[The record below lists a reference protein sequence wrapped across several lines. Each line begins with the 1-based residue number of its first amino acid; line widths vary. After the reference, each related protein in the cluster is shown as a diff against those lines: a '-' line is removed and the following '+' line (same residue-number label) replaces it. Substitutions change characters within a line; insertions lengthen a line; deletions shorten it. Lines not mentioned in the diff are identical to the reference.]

1 MQWNLKSAGTMLR
14 RFKNL
19 LFGKSEKQADACAY
33 AEASRKS
40 GSSSNQTKEKPMI
53 KVGEKVL
60 VIARITQVVED
71 EDGVHYV
78 VSPDDKKRS
87 FFTLRIRKED
97 IQSCVP
103 ND

>member
-1 MQWNLKSAGTMLR
+1 
-14 RFKNL
+14 
-19 LFGKSEKQADACAY
+19 
-33 AEASRKS
+33 
-40 GSSSNQTKEKPMI
+40 MI

-97 IQSCVP
+97 IQSYVP

>member
-1 MQWNLKSAGTMLR
+1 
-14 RFKNL
+14 
-19 LFGKSEKQADACAY
+19 
-33 AEASRKS
+33 
-40 GSSSNQTKEKPMI
+40 MI
-53 KVGEKVL
+53 KVGDKVL

-78 VSPDDKKRS
+78 ITPDDKKRS

-97 IQSCVP
+97 IQPSVP